1 MIAAY
6 FCYFAR
12 ITTDIHHDFG
22 YRMFDIGIYDQG
34 MWLLAHGKAPFVTLI
49 GRNLFGDHAQFLLFG
64 VAPLYRLRPDASTLL
79 ILQAAALA
87 LGAVP
92 VYLLA
97 IRRLANPLFATVL
110 VGGYLLHP
118 ALGLTNLENFHP
130 EAFVVPLLGFAIY
143 AAVENRPRLF
153 ITFCVLAL
161 LGKEDVVL
169 VVLPLAIW
177 YAIRHN
183 RKVGLAVATG
193 SIGAAFLATVGVMRT
208 LVGVPTRNAWRIPFS
223 DCSDCGVAR
232 HGFDFVKEFFTNPR
246 GVWNYVVSADSPN
259 GRPFYV
265 WQMLAPTG
273 LVFLFAPEIALTA
286 VLVLAANVF
295 STVGY
300 QHQIAYHY
308 SMVLLPALWM
318 GTVYAI
324 AKLGSERRR
333 AIAVAVVGVAAVLG
347 AFLWGPLPFAR
358 TPAPH
363 PGYSPSAVA
372 AFNEV
377 IEQLPADAS
386 VAAYD
391 DFVLHVAHRE
401 RVYLWPTPFSAAH
414 WKLFEEEGKRLPEA
428 DTVEYVLVP
437 VHLDTAPEIL
447 EAIKGEFTEVAR
459 AENELGDGAVL
470 YRRTTL

>member
-6 FCYFAR
+6 FLYFAR
-12 ITTDIHHDFG
+12 LTSDIHHDYG
-22 YRMFDIGIYDQG
+22 YRMFDMGIYDQG
-34 MWLLAHGKAPFVTLI
+34 IWLLANGKAPFVTLI
-49 GRNLFGDHAQFLLFG
+49 GRNLFGDHAQFLLLG
-64 VAPLYRLRPDASTLL
+64 VVPLYRLRPDASTLL

-92 VYLLA
+92 VYMLA

-110 VGGYLLHP
+110 AGAYLLHP

-130 EAFVVPLLGFAIY
+130 EAFVVPLLGFAIF
-143 AAVENRPRLF
+143 AAVEDRPRMF
-153 ITFCVLAL
+153 IAFCVLAL

-183 RKVGLAVATG
+183 RKVGLAVAIG
-193 SIGAAFLATVGVMRT
+193 SIGAAFLATVGVMRS
-208 LVGVPTRNAWRIPFS
+208 LSGVSTRNAWRIPFS
-223 DCSDCGVAR
+223 DCRDCGVAH
-232 HGFDFVKEFFTNPR
+232 HGFEFVKEFFTNPR
-246 GVWNYVVSADSPN
+246 GVWNYVMADDAPN

-265 WQMLAPTG
+265 WQMVAPTG
-273 LVFLFAPEIALTA
+273 LVFLLAPEIALTA
-286 VLVLAANVF
+286 VIVLLANVF
-295 STVGY
+295 STVAY

-333 AIAVAVVGVAAVLG
+333 AIAVTIVGVAAVLG

-363 PGYSPSAVA
+363 PGYSPAAVA

-377 IEQLPADAS
+377 IDRLPAEAS

-391 DFVLHVAHRE
+391 GFVLHVAHRE
-401 RVYLWPTPFSAAH
+401 RVYLWPTPFAAAH
-414 WKLFEEEGKRLPEA
+414 WKLFEEEGERLPEA
-428 DTVEYVLVP
+428 DTVEYVLLP
-437 VHLDTAPEIL
+437 VQLDDSAEVL
-447 EAIKGEFTEVAR
+447 EQIKGEFTEIAR
-459 AENELGDGAVL
+459 AENDQREGAVL
-470 YRRTTL
+470 YQRK